1 MKKLI
6 LTAVLAVCTMAFAI
20 AQERNVTFYKV
31 PLVCGAAPQIGCGGK
46 AKPVLLGLEK
56 KNNVVNEAWLNRAGT
71 VIAIVWKDNV
81 STELQT
87 ATADAIFK
95 ENKLDVEE
103 VKGKEYKKLLK
114 EFQSG
119 KDWLRGAEVDK
130 LSEEEA
136 GIIAERLVKRI
147 NDKAPLTE
155 EKKQNLKK
163 EFADVFK
170 KRFSKNYGSE
180 INSDEN
186 KAVEKFKTKA
196 EGELTEVAKK
206 YLNETEMAA
215 FNDAIAQGLRP
226 TENEKK
232 DSKRMLRP

>member
-1 MKKLI
+1 MQ
-6 LTAVLAVCTMAFAI
+6 AI
-20 AQERNVTFYKV
+20 VQERNVTFYKA
-31 PLVCGAAPQIGCGGK
+31 PLACGVAPQIGCGSK

-56 KNNVVNEAWLNRAGT
+56 KNNVVSEAWLNRAGT
-71 VIAIVWKDNV
+71 VIAIVWNDNA
-81 STELQT
+81 SSELRT
-87 ATADAIFK
+87 TTIDAIFK
-95 ENKLDVEE
+95 ENKLDVEK

-119 KDWLRGAEVDK
+119 KDWLHGAEVDK

-136 GIIAERLVKRI
+136 EIIAERLVKRI
-147 NDKAPLTE
+147 NDKAPLIE

-186 KAVEKFKTKA
+186 NEVEKFKT
-196 EGELTEVAKK
+196 ESENDLLEVGKK

-215 FNDAIAQGLRP
+215 LKNAIALGLRP
-226 TENEKK
+226 TENENSKGCCAPKNSSEKNYSPKK
-232 DSKRMLRP
+232 K